1 MNPAVTIRIIVKW
14 TTVVIAKVYLWA
26 SRNNRQR
33 RPIRVVR
40 ATAAFFG
47 HLALEPENYLSAR
60 KAGTESGWAIDG
72 TLPHTRDWWSLGK
85 LAASPNP
92 TLARAWRQ
100 HVVAPAS
107 WWIDALTR
115 AGRQSPHL
123 ALPDVNASLFGVGN
137 ALDQTSTQFQLSP
150 KQLRQAHRELEA
162 IGIDPSRPYVAL
174 VVRDA
179 HYFDKFGK
187 TLSDGRM
194 RNREL
199 SDFVPSVL
207 QLVDLG
213 VQVVRMG
220 HLVASPLQVL
230 HPLVFDYATSGH
242 RSELLDIF
250 LPLNATAVVSTLTG
264 SDAVAL
270 VGRRPVLYIDI
281 ALYAQVFHATSR
293 ATWIPARLRVKAT
306 GRTLTLS
313 EVFSLGAGWFVGP
326 EQFESAGLEAV
337 QSSPE
342 EIACYVADFMECV
355 LAHGEYRGDANLQQQ
370 GRAALAAAM
379 GRDGQAMHGDVRSQI
394 LDGFLS
400 RSPGFLL

>member
-1 MNPAVTIRIIVKW
+1 MNPAVTIRKIVKW
-14 TTVVIAKVYLWA
+14 TTVVMAKAYLWV
-26 SRNNRQR
+26 SWRNRQR

-47 HLALEPENYLSAR
+47 HLALEPENYLSVR
-60 KAGTESGWAIDG
+60 RAGTESEWAIDG
-72 TLPHTRDWWSLGK
+72 ARSHTRDWWSLGK
-85 LAASPNP
+85 LTTSPNP
-92 TLARAWRQ
+92 TLARAWGH

-115 AGRQSPHL
+115 AGRQSPQL
-123 ALPDVNASLFGVGN
+123 ALPEVNASLFGVGN
-137 ALDQTSTQFQLSP
+137 ALDKTPTQFQLSS
-150 KQLRQAHRELEA
+150 KQLKQAHRELVA
-162 IGIDPSRPYVAL
+162 IGIEPSRPYVAL
-174 VVRDA
+174 AVRDA

-194 RNREL
+194 RNREI
-199 SDFVPSVL
+199 SDFALSVL
-207 QLVDLG
+207 RLADLG

-220 HLVASPLQVL
+220 HLVTAPLQVS
-230 HPLVFDYATSGH
+230 HPLVFDYATSGC

-293 ATWIPARLRVKAT
+293 ATWVPALLRDKT
-306 GRTLTLS
+306 TDRTLTLP

-326 EQFESAGLEAV
+326 KQFESAGLEAV

-342 EIACYVADFMECV
+342 DIACYVADFVQNV
-355 LAHGEYRGDANLQQQ
+355 LTHGEYRGDTNLQQQ

-379 GRDGQAMHGDVRSQI
+379 GSDGQAMHGDVRSQI
-394 LDGFLS
+394 LDGFIS
-400 RSPGFLL
+400 RFPAFLL

>member
-1 MNPAVTIRIIVKW
+1 
-14 TTVVIAKVYLWA
+14 
-26 SRNNRQR
+26 
-33 RPIRVVR
+33 
-40 ATAAFFG
+40 
-47 HLALEPENYLSAR
+47 LALLE
-60 KAGTESGWAIDG
+60 
-72 TLPHTRDWWSLGK
+72 
-85 LAASPNP
+85 
-92 TLARAWRQ
+92 
-100 HVVAPAS
+100 
-107 WWIDALTR
+107 
-115 AGRQSPHL
+115 
-123 ALPDVNASLFGVGN
+123 VNASLFGVGN
-137 ALDQTSTQFQLSP
+137 ALDQTSTQFRLSP
-150 KQLRQAHRELEA
+150 KQLAQAHQELVV

-179 HYFDKFGK
+179 HYFDKFGN
-187 TLSDGRM
+187 TLSNGRM
-194 RNREL
+194 RNREV

-207 QLVDLG
+207 KLAALG

-220 HLVASPLQVL
+220 HLVASPLQVS
-230 HPLVFDYATSGH
+230 HPLVFDYATSGR

-270 VGRRPVLYIDI
+270 VGRRPVLYVDI

-293 ATWIPARLRVKAT
+293 ATWVPALLRDQAT
-306 GRTLTLS
+306 DRTLTLS

-337 QSSPE
+337 QSPPE
-342 EIACYVADFMECV
+342 DIACYVADFVQSV
-355 LAHGEYRGDANLQQQ
+355 LAHGEYRGDTNLQQQ

-379 GRDGQAMHGDVRSQI
+379 GSDGRAMHGDVRSQI